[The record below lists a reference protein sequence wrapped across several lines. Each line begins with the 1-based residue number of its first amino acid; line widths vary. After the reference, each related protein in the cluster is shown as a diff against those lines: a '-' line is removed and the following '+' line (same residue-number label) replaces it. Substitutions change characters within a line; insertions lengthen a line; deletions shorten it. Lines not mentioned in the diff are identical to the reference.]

1 MHHILIFKTNIEQDF
16 ELNHVN
22 DVFKN
27 IESIINW
34 NVDREDRDKVLR
46 VESLKNNISEIISVL
61 KNIGFFCEELQG

>member
-34 NVDREDRDKVLR
+34 NVDREDSDKVLR

>member
-46 VESLKNNISEIISVL
+46 VESLKNN
-61 KNIGFFCEELQG
+61 

>member
-46 VESLKNNISEIISVL
+46 VEKIKNNISEIISVL
-61 KNIGFFCEELQG
+61 KKIIYPPCFV